1 MKTGSKD
8 ILTWLNKLGHC
19 ISYDEVNRNETYLAE
34 IESKNNENE
43 NFNPSNINPSSFVT
57 FFADNGDHNL
67 ESLYGKSLHCPNMIM
82 IEPQEPNRILI
93 NEEPTTMLDVTYQR
107 KRSFKP
113 ISMDICK
120 YQPVKRTTPVK
131 IKSVEREQ
139 NLLIE
144 EFLKRQDLIWILA
157 RKNSVENLTVQT
169 VPAWAGFNYLISPD
183 DSNDCSDKVAYTFNK

>member
-67 ESLYGKSLHCPNMIM
+67 ESLNGKSLHCPNMIM

-107 KRSFKP
+107 IFANTN
-113 ISMDICK
+113 
-120 YQPVKRTTPVK
+120 Q
-131 IKSVEREQ
+131 
-139 NLLIE
+139 
-144 EFLKRQDLIWILA
+144 
-157 RKNSVENLTVQT
+157 
-169 VPAWAGFNYLISPD
+169 
-183 DSNDCSDKVAYTFNK
+183 